1 MSLEICFVG
10 AFLCSSDLEV
20 DTLLVEQFTK
30 QTDKKNSS
38 EIGEVQGLKM
48 GQTPAN
54 VQRKTFKDFQK
65 ACSKPLEKQTSLALR
80 KQNIFLKN
88 EELLNFA
95 QYCTSFLTC
104 RVIRSWQ
111 VQYRNRLSS
120 FDYFYHCMC
129 ISDLHLGV

>member
-1 MSLEICFVG
+1 MFCRCFFMLQWFRGWHTPCWAIHQANRQTKILLKLVRYEDWKWVKLQQMSKEK
-10 AFLCSSDLEV
+10 
-20 DTLLVEQFTK
+20 LL
-30 QTDKKNSS
+30 
-38 EIGEVQGLKM
+38 
-48 GQTPAN
+48 
-54 VQRKTFKDFQK
+54 KTFKRPAQNRLK
-65 ACSKPLEKQTSLALR
+65 NKQVWLFGN
-80 KQNIFLKN
+80 KIFFLKN

-129 ISDLHLGV
+129 ISDLHLGM